1 MIFQLRPEF
10 EQATGSA
17 QPIGHL
23 LLVGVQRVQ
32 FDPDRSGDICRS
44 GNWVVHLGGGYLEAV
59 ERDAIGTQGL
69 DVWWERSWHSSV
81 LYR

>member
-32 FDPDRSGDICRS
+32 FDPDRSGDTAD
-44 GNWVVHLGGGYLEAV
+44 L
-59 ERDAIGTQGL
+59 AIG
-69 DVWWERSWHSSV
+69 SFISV
-81 LYR
+81 VGISKR